1 MRAVLKREFRAYFQ
15 SPLGFVFIAALYFF
29 TAYYFFTFNLYRNTT
44 DMSNLFDQLFT
55 VVLFLVP
62 VLTMRL
68 MSEDKRARTDQL
80 LLTAPVSRIGIV
92 LGKYLSALLVYLIA
106 ISGTLLMAVVMSF
119 YASPDWPVV
128 IGNLIGLV
136 MLGASL
142 IAICMFLSSLT
153 ESQVIAAVCGF
164 AASLSLVLVDAM
176 ADVVSSAFLKRTLYY
191 LSFNNHY
198 NGFTIGIID
207 ISNILFFLSVLIVLL
222 IAAVVLLNAVALVLA
237 NRYPLSLDLTANA
250 AYEIGSDTKT
260 ILAGLSDDVTID
272 VLSDENA
279 FSQDAYLMQAK
290 RILDQYPRYSERV
303 KLRYI
308 DYAADPSYAASHPD
322 LTLADSDVIVSANGR
337 VKQVALTSLFNYAY
351 TATGSITIESS
362 RAEEAVTG
370 AIQYVLSGESVQ
382 IGVLSGNGEQSVE
395 NFTSLLVNNNY
406 TLKSAVPATDD
417 LSVYDALLLIAPQTD
432 LSEDDIRALEA
443 YLYNGG
449 SYGKTLFYTASVTQT
464 ELPNI
469 ETFLAEWGVAFGDG
483 VVFETKSDRTYQYQ
497 PFYPVADYVSETYKK
512 MLIDASAP
520 MLMPLSKPMQ
530 TLFTSRDGQYTETL
544 LSFAETAGVRPP
556 DAGESFTAADA
567 TTWGPMPA
575 MVLASRKVVENGMV
589 SKQSNIVVS
598 ASTAMLDEICMQNS
612 SLSNSTYVLNLMN
625 SLTDRGEMLAIA
637 PKSLAGKTLGITSRQ
652 VTTLGVVLGGI
663 LPLLILLTGIGV
675 WLYRRYK

>member
-1 MRAVLKREFRAYFQ
+1 MKKALNRVGKKMNL
-15 SPLGFVFIAALYFF
+15 VFAL
-29 TAYYFFTFNLYRNTT
+29 
-44 DMSNLFDQLFT
+44 
-55 VVLFLVP
+55 
-62 VLTMRL
+62 
-68 MSEDKRARTDQL
+68 
-80 LLTAPVSRIGIV
+80 
-92 LGKYLSALLVYLIA
+92 
-106 ISGTLLMAVVMSF
+106 
-119 YASPDWPVV
+119 
-128 IGNLIGLV
+128 
-136 MLGASL
+136 
-142 IAICMFLSSLT
+142 
-153 ESQVIAAVCGF
+153 
-164 AASLSLVLVDAM
+164 
-176 ADVVSSAFLKRTLYY
+176 
-191 LSFNNHY
+191 
-198 NGFTIGIID
+198 
-207 ISNILFFLSVLIVLL
+207 LIVLL

-612 SLSNSTYVLNLMN
+612 SLSNSIYVLNLMN